1 VLVLDGA
8 WSRWLPRAIVAL
20 MIGVSACSSD
30 DATSAGKDTYLA
42 QLTGAREIPVA
53 ITSATGSAT
62 FERNGAIVTY
72 QVSAT
77 GFATPLTVGHIH
89 LGPAGIV
96 GPVLVPL
103 TIVAQIGNVAS
114 GMLDLSRPLTQGNIT
129 ISGDSL
135 RALLDNG
142 TAYVNLHT
150 AEYPGGEVRG
160 QITRR

>member
-1 VLVLDGA
+1 MFVLGA
-8 WSRWLPRAIVAL
+8 S
-20 MIGVSACSSD
+20 GCSSE
-30 DATSAGKDTYLA
+30 DATGAARDTYVA
-42 QLTGAREIPVA
+42 QLTGAREIPAAV
-53 ITSATGSAT
+53 TSATGSAT
-62 FERNGAIVTY
+62 FERNGALVTY

-103 TIVAQIGNVAS
+103 TIVAQSGGVAS
-114 GMLDLSRPLTQGNIT
+114 GTLDLSRPLTQGNIT

-150 AEYPGGEVRG
+150 AEYPGGEIRG